1 MSNIIEN
8 DFANK
13 PGYTMIHPEIIPIVE
28 DKLKNILNATDVKI
42 NTSDDSVKQALD
54 TFASLMSM
62 RSIHV
67 HEALNAGLSLGVK
80 LINTTYH
87 K

>member
-1 MSNIIEN
+1 MLNIIEN
-8 DFANK
+8 DTANK
-13 PGYTMIHPEIIPIVE
+13 PGYTMIHPEIISTVE
-28 DKLKNILNATDVKI
+28 DKLKDILNATDVKI
-42 NTSDDSVKQALD
+42 DTSDDSVKQALD
-54 TFASLMSM
+54 KFASLTSI
-62 RSIHV
+62 RNIHV

>member
-1 MSNIIEN
+1 MSTIIEN
-8 DFANK
+8 DTANK

-54 TFASLMSM
+54 RFALLMSI